1 LPADEICLTDKR
13 RHGPEMTAMKL
24 GVLHLRWGQSRLGG
38 GSAAAEFDPKAFLH
52 WQPRDLIIAPMNLHG
67 DRRGRGAFSGLVLLQ
82 ANADG
87 LPQLGR
93 LGTTAAYGSV
103 NRSLVIGDTVYVLS
117 DQALQAHSLE
127 THREVDKLLL

>member
-1 LPADEICLTDKR
+1 
-13 RHGPEMTAMKL
+13 MKL
-24 GVLHLRWGQSRLGG
+24 GVLHLRWGQSRLRG
-38 GSAAAEFDPKAFLH
+38 GSAAAEFGPKAFRH

-87 LPQLGR
+87 LTELGR

-103 NRSLVIGDTVYVLS
+103 SRSLLIGDTVCVLS